1 MKISL
6 QEIINDLVNQPG
18 LGMFAWFCF
27 ITFLIA
33 LVFFIWAL
41 KSGQLNDLEQSKFDM
56 FDNERGQRTED
67 RGQKEVDNNG

>member
-1 MKISL
+1 VSAQLEGKMNITL
-6 QEIINDLVNQPG
+6 NEIISDLVKQPG

-33 LVFFIWAL
+33 LIFFIWAL

-56 FDNERGQRTED
+56 FDED
-67 RGQKEVDNNG
+67 KKKEANNNG

>member
-1 MKISL
+1 MNINL
-6 QEIINDLVNQPG
+6 QQIINDLITQPG
-18 LGMFAWFCF
+18 LGMFAWFCL

-56 FDNERGQRTED
+56 FDD
-67 RGQKEVDNNG
+67 DKKKEINNHD